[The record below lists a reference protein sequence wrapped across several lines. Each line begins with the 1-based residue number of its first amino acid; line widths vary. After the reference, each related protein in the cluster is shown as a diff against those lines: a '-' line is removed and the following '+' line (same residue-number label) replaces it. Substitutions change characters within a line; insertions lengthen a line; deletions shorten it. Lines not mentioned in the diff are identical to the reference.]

1 MTMAVAGVRLLAV
14 EGGILDQL
22 EARGLEIEGPD
33 WRAEAG
39 ED

>member
-1 MTMAVAGVRLLAV
+1 MAVAGVRLLAV

-33 WRAEAG
+33 WRADQAA
-39 ED
+39 D